1 MVEAADVGG
10 ATVVPDAVVK
20 PKEFLREVK
29 YRSSC
34 PEDIF
39 VMRKNG
45 GSIDAERI
53 DQNLSSLAVISLDN
67 NDQKANNAI

>member
-10 ATVVPDAVVK
+10 ATVVPDVVVK
-20 PKEFLREVK
+20 PKEFVREVK

-39 VMRKNG
+39 VTRKNG
-45 GSIDAERI
+45 GCIEAGQI
-53 DQNLSSLAVISLDN
+53 DQNLSSLAVISLNN